1 MATSPRNS
9 HRRPQGRRPMPPEPS
24 GMSTGAS
31 RLSGPERAS
40 DSGSRYHLRDL
51 FTPLDTLLVSGG
63 DPRLALDAGDRLNV
77 YGCAA
82 APEPEI
88 WNFASSTAS
97 TISQAAYDRVALAR
111 EELMHKC
118 LFDEVEVAFDSR
130 CEDMRNELRGHLQL
144 PPRVEIVFSPSGT
157 DSQLHALFLA
167 RAVLGAPPVT
177 IVVGADQTGSGTIHT
192 ARGHHF
198 SSMTASGLAVRKDGA
213 VAGLAGAS
221 LALPLLEPGPAIVMR
236 GDADAAVLRAVEATI
251 AQGAPV
257 LLQIMD
263 ASKLGWRAPSAAC
276 LDEIARRW
284 PRKVQIVVD
293 ACQARLGRR
302 RLRSY
307 LDRGYMVLISGSK
320 FFGGPAFSGALLVPK
335 GLSRSLDRIEGIAPG
350 IFDYAGR
357 CDWPMAWTMLRSRF
371 ERRPNFGQWLRW
383 EAALAEI
390 GGYYAVP
397 GAFRA
402 KMLAEL
408 AAGIDSM
415 IALSPSLRSVPT
427 ATNTVDADDEEFAQT
442 TIFPFMLLRGGKP
455 VSTAETNA
463 IHQALARDMSE
474 AFSGTAADRQVA
486 AQRCLI
492 GQPVRLERQDAAP
505 QAVLRL
511 CVGARLVTEAWSPD
525 TAEAQ
530 RNVQQILDRIAHVL
544 VKIELLLDR
553 GAVAAA
559 PVNSAFE
566 V

>member
-1 MATSPRNS
+1 MS
-9 HRRPQGRRPMPPEPS
+9 GR
-24 GMSTGAS
+24 AS
-31 RLSGPERAS
+31 RWSEPERAS
-40 DSGSRYHLRDL
+40 DGGSRYRLRDL

-63 DPRLALDAGDRLNV
+63 DPRLALDPEDRVNA

-82 APEPEI
+82 SPEPEI
-88 WNFASSTAS
+88 WNFASATAS
-97 TISQAAYDRVALAR
+97 TISQAAYDRAALAR

-118 LFDEVEVAFDSR
+118 LFDEVEVAFDAR
-130 CEDMRNELRGHLQL
+130 CEDMRDELRSHLQL
-144 PPRVEIVFSPSGT
+144 SPRVDVVFSPSGT

-167 RAVLGAPPVT
+167 RTILGARPVT

-198 SSMTASGLAVRKDGA
+198 SSMAASGVAVRKDGA
-213 VAGLAGAS
+213 VAGLAGTS
-221 LALPLLEPGPAIVMR
+221 LALPLREAAPGIAMR
-236 GDADAAVLRAVEATI
+236 ADADAAVLHAVEATI

-263 ASKLGWRAPSAAC
+263 SSKLGWRAPSTAC

-307 LDRGYMVLISGSK
+307 LDRGYMVLITGSK

-335 GLSRSLDRIEGIAPG
+335 GLSRSLDRGEGIAPG
-350 IFDYAGR
+350 ILDYAGR
-357 CDWPMAWTMLRSRF
+357 CDWPVAWTALRSRF

-390 GGYYAVP
+390 GSYYAVP
-397 GAFRA
+397 AVSRA
-402 KMLAEL
+402 EMLAEL
-408 AAGIDSM
+408 ATGIDSM
-415 IALSPSLRSVPT
+415 IALSPSLRSIPTPT
-427 ATNTVDADDEEFAQT
+427 AINTADADDEEFAQA
-442 TIFPFMLLRGGKP
+442 TIFPFTLLRDGKP
-455 VSTAETNA
+455 VSIAETWA
-463 IHQALARDMSE
+463 VHRALARDMSE
-474 AFSGTAADRQVA
+474 EISGSTADREVA
-486 AQRCLI
+486 AQRCLV
-492 GQPVRLERQDAAP
+492 GQPVRLERQHETP

-525 TAEAQ
+525 MAKAR
-530 RNVQQILDRIAHVL
+530 RNVQHVLDRIAHVL

-553 GAVAAA
+553 GAAATV
-559 PVNSAFE
+559 PVKSAFE

>member
-1 MATSPRNS
+1 
-9 HRRPQGRRPMPPEPS
+9 
-24 GMSTGAS
+24 MSAGAS
-31 RLSGPERAS
+31 RLSGPERAA
-40 DSGSRYHLRDL
+40 DGGSRYRLGDL

-63 DPRLALDAGDRLNV
+63 DPRLALDPRDRVNG

-82 APEPEI
+82 SPEPEI

-97 TISQAAYDRVALAR
+97 TISQAAYDRAAMAR

-118 LFDEVEVAFDSR
+118 LFDEVEIAFDTR
-130 CEDMRNELRGHLQL
+130 CEDMRDELRGHLQL
-144 PPRVEIVFSPSGT
+144 PPRVDVVFSPSGT

-198 SSMTASGLAVRKDGA
+198 NSMTASGFAVRKDGA
-213 VAGLAGAS
+213 VSGLAGAS
-221 LALPLLEPGPAIVMR
+221 LAVPLLAARPEIAMR
-236 GDADAAVLRAVEATI
+236 PDADAAVLQAVEATI

-263 ASKLGWRAPSAAC
+263 ASKLGWHAPSAAC

-307 LDRGYMVLISGSK
+307 LDRGYMVLTTGSK

-335 GLSRSLDRIEGIAPG
+335 GLSRSLDGIEGIAPG
-350 IFDYAGR
+350 FFDYAGR
-357 CDWPMAWTMLRSRF
+357 CDWPMAWTALRSRF

-390 GGYYAVP
+390 GSYYAVP

-402 KMLAEL
+402 SVLAEPRRRHRQHDGVV
-408 AAGIDSM
+408 AVASF
-415 IALSPSLRSVPT
+415 RS
-427 ATNTVDADDEEFAQT
+427 
-442 TIFPFMLLRGGKP
+442 
-455 VSTAETNA
+455 S
-463 IHQALARDMSE
+463 RD
-474 AFSGTAADRQVA
+474 
-486 AQRCLI
+486 
-492 GQPVRLERQDAAP
+492 
-505 QAVLRL
+505 
-511 CVGARLVTEAWSPD
+511 
-525 TAEAQ
+525 
-530 RNVQQILDRIAHVL
+530 H
-544 VKIELLLDR
+544 DR
-553 GAVAAA
+553 GRG
-559 PVNSAFE
+559 
-566 V
+566 

>member
-1 MATSPRNS
+1 M
-9 HRRPQGRRPMPPEPS
+9 S
-24 GMSTGAS
+24 GGAS
-31 RLSGPERAS
+31 RLSEPEHAS
-40 DSGSRYHLRDL
+40 DGGSRYRLRDL

-63 DPRLALDAGDRLNV
+63 DPRLALDPEGRLNA

-82 APEPEI
+82 SPEPEI

-97 TISQAAYDRVALAR
+97 TISQAAYDRAALAR

-118 LFDEVEVAFDSR
+118 LFDEVEVAFDAR
-130 CEDMRNELRGHLQL
+130 CEDMRDELRDHLQL
-144 PPRVEIVFSPSGT
+144 SPRVDVVFSPSGT
-157 DSQLHALFLA
+157 DSQLHALFLG
-167 RAVLGAPPVT
+167 RTILGARPVT

-198 SSMTASGLAVRKDGA
+198 SSMAASGVAVRKDGA
-213 VAGLAGAS
+213 VAGLAGTS
-221 LALPLLEPGPAIVMR
+221 LALPLREDAPGIAMR
-236 GDADAAVLRAVEATI
+236 ADADAAVLHAVEAAI

-263 ASKLGWRAPSAAC
+263 SSKLGWRAPSAAC

-307 LDRGYMVLISGSK
+307 LDRGYMVLITGSK

-335 GLSRSLDRIEGIAPG
+335 GLSRSLDRGEGIAPG

-357 CDWPMAWTMLRSRF
+357 CDWPVAWTALRSRF

-390 GGYYAVP
+390 GSYYAVP
-397 GAFRA
+397 AVSRTE
-402 KMLAEL
+402 MLAEL
-408 AAGIDSM
+408 GAGIDSM

-427 ATNTVDADDEEFAQT
+427 PTAINTADADDEEFAQA
-442 TIFPFMLLRGGKP
+442 TIFPFTLLRDGKP
-455 VSTAETNA
+455 VSIAETWA
-463 IHQALARDMSE
+463 VHRALARDMSDE
-474 AFSGTAADRQVA
+474 ISGSTADREVA
-486 AQRCLI
+486 AQRCLV
-492 GQPVRLERQDAAP
+492 GQPVRLERQDETP

-525 TAEAQ
+525 MAKAR
-530 RNVQQILDRIAHVL
+530 RNVQHVLDRIAHVL

-553 GAVAAA
+553 GAAATV
-559 PVNSAFE
+559 PVKSAFE

>member
-1 MATSPRNS
+1 MPR
-9 HRRPQGRRPMPPEPS
+9 EPS

-31 RLSGPERAS
+31 RLPEPERAP
-40 DSGSRYHLRDL
+40 DYGSRYRLRDL

-63 DPRLALDAGDRLNV
+63 DPRLALDARERVNV

-82 APEPEI
+82 SPQPEI

-97 TISQAAYDRVALAR
+97 TISQAAYDRAALAR
-111 EELMHKC
+111 EELVHKC
-118 LFDEVEVAFDSR
+118 LFDEVEVAFDAR

-198 SSMTASGLAVRKDGA
+198 SAMTANGLAVRKDGA

-221 LALPLLEPGPAIVMR
+221 LALPLLETGPAIAMR
-236 GDADAAVLRAVEATI
+236 GDADAAVLHAVEATI

-307 LDRGYMVLISGSK
+307 LDRGYMVLMSGSK

-335 GLSRSLDRIEGIAPG
+335 GLSRPLDRIEGIAPG

-390 GGYYAVP
+390 GSYYAVP

-402 KMLAEL
+402 KVLAEL

-415 IALSPSLRSVPT
+415 IALSPSLRPVAAATRT
-427 ATNTVDADDEEFAQT
+427 ADLDDEEFAQT

-455 VSTAETNA
+455 VSIAETNA
-463 IHQALARDMSE
+463 VHQALARDMSQE
-474 AFSGTAADRQVA
+474 ISGSAADRQVA

-525 TAEAQ
+525 AAEAQ
-530 RNVQQILDRIAHVL
+530 RNVQHVLDRIAHVL

>member
-1 MATSPRNS
+1 
-9 HRRPQGRRPMPPEPS
+9 
-24 GMSTGAS
+24 MSAGAS
-31 RLSGPERAS
+31 RLSGQERAP
-40 DSGSRYHLRDL
+40 DVGSRYRLRDL

-63 DPRLALDAGDRLNV
+63 DPRLALDASDRVNG

-82 APEPEI
+82 SPEPEI

-97 TISQAAYDRVALAR
+97 TISQMAYDRAALAR

-118 LFDEVEVAFDSR
+118 LLDEVEIAFDAR
-130 CEDMRNELRGHLQL
+130 CEDMRDELRGHLQL
-144 PPRVEIVFSPSGT
+144 SPRVDVVFSPSGT

-167 RAVLGAPPVT
+167 RVLLGAPPVT
-177 IVVGADQTGSGTIHT
+177 IVVGADQTGSGTTHT

-221 LALPLLEPGPAIVMR
+221 VALPLLGTAPGIAMR
-236 GDADAAVLRAVEATI
+236 ADIDVAVLHAIEATI

-307 LDRGYMVLISGSK
+307 LDRGYMVLMSGSK
-320 FFGGPAFSGALLVPK
+320 FFGGPAFSGAVLVPK
-335 GLSRSLDRIEGIAPG
+335 GLSRSLDRVEGIAPG

-357 CDWPMAWTMLRSRF
+357 CDWPVAWTALRSRF

-390 GGYYAVP
+390 GRYYAVS
-397 GAFRA
+397 GAFRTEV
-402 KMLAEL
+402 LAEL

-415 IALSPSLRSVPT
+415 IALSPSLRAVPS
-427 ATNTVDADDEEFAQT
+427 AIGVADADDEEFAQT
-442 TIFPFMLLRGGKP
+442 TIFPFILLRDGRP
-455 VSTAETNA
+455 VSIAETGA
-463 IHQALARDMSE
+463 VHRALAHDMNE
-474 AFSGTAADRQVA
+474 AIGGSAADRQVA
-486 AQRCLI
+486 VQRCLV
-492 GQPVRLERQDAAP
+492 GQPVRLERQGEAP

-511 CVGARLVTEAWSPD
+511 CVGARLVTEVWSPD
-525 TAEAQ
+525 MAQAQ
-530 RNVQQILDRIAHVL
+530 RNVQEILDRIAHVL

-553 GAVAAA
+553 GAVAAV

>member
-1 MATSPRNS
+1 
-9 HRRPQGRRPMPPEPS
+9 
-24 GMSTGAS
+24 MSAGAS
-31 RLSGPERAS
+31 RLSEPDRAS
-40 DSGSRYHLRDL
+40 DGSRYRLRDL

-63 DPRLALDAGDRLNV
+63 DPRLALDAGDRVNG

-82 APEPEI
+82 SPEPEI

-97 TISQAAYDRVALAR
+97 TISQAAYDRAALAR

-118 LFDEVEVAFDSR
+118 LFDEVEIAFDAR
-130 CEDMRNELRGHLQL
+130 CEDMRDELRGHLQL
-144 PPRVEIVFSPSGT
+144 PPRVDVVFSPSGT

-167 RAVLGAPPVT
+167 RAVLGARPVT
-177 IVVGADQTGSGTIHT
+177 IVVGADQTGSGTAHS

-198 SSMTASGLAVRKDGA
+198 SSMTASGFAVRKDGA

-221 LALPLLEPGPAIVMR
+221 VALPLLETAPGIAMR
-236 GDADAAVLRAVEATI
+236 ADADAAVLHAIETTVL
-251 AQGAPV
+251 QGAPV

-263 ASKLGWRAPSAAC
+263 CSKLGWRAPSAAC

-307 LDRGYMVLISGSK
+307 LDRGYMVLMSGSK

-335 GLSRSLDRIEGIAPG
+335 GLSRSIDRVEGIAPG

-357 CDWPMAWTMLRSRF
+357 CDWPMGWTALRSRF
-371 ERRPNFGQWLRW
+371 DRRPNFGQWLRW

-390 GGYYAVP
+390 GSYYAVS

-402 KMLAEL
+402 KVLAEL
-408 AAGIDSM
+408 AAGIDGM
-415 IALSPSLRSVPT
+415 IALSPSLRSVPATTRT
-427 ATNTVDADDEEFAQT
+427 ASVDDEEFAQY
-442 TIFPFMLLRGGKP
+442 TIFPFMLPRGGKP
-455 VSTAETNA
+455 VSIAETSA
-463 IHQALARDMSE
+463 IHRAMARDMNE
-474 AFSGTAADRQVA
+474 EISGSAADRQVA
-486 AQRCLI
+486 ALRCLI
-492 GQPVRLERQDAAP
+492 GQPVRLERQDEAP

-511 CVGARLVTEAWSPD
+511 CVGARHVTEAWSPD
-525 TAEAQ
+525 AAERQ
-530 RNVQQILDRIAHVL
+530 RNVQHVLDRIAHVL

-553 GAVAAA
+553 GAVAAV

>member
-1 MATSPRNS
+1 M
-9 HRRPQGRRPMPPEPS
+9 RREPS
-24 GMSTGAS
+24 GMSAGAS
-31 RLSGPERAS
+31 GLSVPERTF
-40 DSGSRYHLRDL
+40 DGGSRYRLRDL

-63 DPRLALDAGDRLNV
+63 DPRLALDAGDRVNA

-82 APEPEI
+82 SPEPEI

-97 TISQAAYDRVALAR
+97 TISQFAYDRAARAR
-111 EELMHKC
+111 EELMHRC
-118 LFDEVEVAFDSR
+118 LFDEVEIAFDAR
-130 CEDMRNELRGHLQL
+130 CEGMREELRGHLQL
-144 PPRVEIVFSPSGT
+144 SPRVDVVFSPSGT

-177 IVVGADQTGSGTIHT
+177 IVVGADQTGSGTAHT

-198 SSMTASGLAVRKDGA
+198 SSMTASGVAVRKDGA

-221 LALPLLEPGPAIVMR
+221 VPLPLLRAGPCIVMR
-236 GDADAAVLRAVEATI
+236 ADTDAAVLEAIEATI

-263 ASKLGWRAPSAAC
+263 SSKLGWRAPSVAC

-284 PRKVQIVVD
+284 PRKVQVVVD

-307 LDRGYMVLISGSK
+307 LDRGYMVLITGSK

-335 GLSRSLDRIEGIAPG
+335 GFSRSLDRIEGIAPG
-350 IFDYAGR
+350 FFDYAGR
-357 CDWPMAWTMLRSRF
+357 CDWPKAWTALRSRF

-390 GGYYAVP
+390 GSYYAVP
-397 GAFRA
+397 GAFRVRV
-402 KMLAEL
+402 LAEL

-415 IALSPSLRSVPT
+415 IALSPSLQRVAT
-427 ATNTVDADDEEFAQT
+427 ATEKTAEDDEEFAHA
-442 TIFPFMLLRGGKP
+442 TIFPFMLLRDGKP
-455 VSTAETNA
+455 VSMAETGA
-463 IHQALARDMSE
+463 VHRALRRDMNDE
-474 AFSGTAADRQVA
+474 ISGSAADREVA
-486 AQRCLI
+486 VRRSLI
-492 GQPVRLERQDAAP
+492 GQPVRLERSDDAL

-525 TAEAQ
+525 MAQAQ
-530 RNVQQILDRIAHVL
+530 RNVQHLLDRIAHVL

-553 GAVAAA
+553 GAAATA
-559 PVNSAFE
+559 PEKSAFE

>member
-1 MATSPRNS
+1 MPR
-9 HRRPQGRRPMPPEPS
+9 REPA
-24 GMSTGAS
+24 GMSAGAS
-31 RLSGPERAS
+31 RLSDPDRAS
-40 DSGSRYHLRDL
+40 DGSRYRLRDL

-63 DPRLALDAGDRLNV
+63 DPRLALDPTDRVNG

-82 APEPEI
+82 SPEPEI

-97 TISQAAYDRVALAR
+97 TISQAAYDRAALAR

-118 LFDEVEVAFDSR
+118 LFDEVEIAFDAR
-130 CEDMRNELRGHLQL
+130 CEDMRDELRGHLQL
-144 PPRVEIVFSPSGT
+144 QPRVDVVFSPSGT

-167 RAVLGAPPVT
+167 RAVLRAPPVS

-198 SSMTASGLAVRKDGA
+198 SSMTASGFAVRKDGA

-221 LALPLLEPGPAIVMR
+221 LALPLLETAPGIAMR
-236 GDADAAVLRAVEATI
+236 ADADAAVLHAVETTI

-257 LLQIMD
+257 LLQILD

-307 LDRGYMVLISGSK
+307 LDRGYMVLMSGSK

-335 GLSRSLDRIEGIAPG
+335 GLSRSLDRVEGIAPG

-357 CDWPMAWTMLRSRF
+357 CDWPMGWTALRSRF
-371 ERRPNFGQWLRW
+371 DRRPNFGQWLRW

-390 GGYYAVP
+390 GSYYAVP

-402 KMLAEL
+402 RVLAEL

-415 IALSPSLRSVPT
+415 IALSPSLRAVPATRT
-427 ATNTVDADDEEFAQT
+427 AGMDDEEFAQT

-455 VSTAETNA
+455 VSTAETSA
-463 IHQALARDMSE
+463 VHRAMARDMNEEINGS
-474 AFSGTAADRQVA
+474 AADRQIA

-492 GQPVRLERQDAAP
+492 GQPVRLERQDEAT

-530 RNVQQILDRIAHVL
+530 RNVQRLLDRIAHVL

-553 GAVAAA
+553 GAVAAG

>member
-1 MATSPRNS
+1 
-9 HRRPQGRRPMPPEPS
+9 
-24 GMSTGAS
+24 MSAGAS
-31 RLSGPERAS
+31 GLSVPERTF
-40 DSGSRYHLRDL
+40 DGGSRYRLRDL

-63 DPRLALDAGDRLNV
+63 DPRLALDAGDRVNA

-82 APEPEI
+82 SPEPEI

-97 TISQAAYDRVALAR
+97 TISQFAYDRAARAR
-111 EELMHKC
+111 EELMHRC
-118 LFDEVEVAFDSR
+118 LFDEVEIAFDAR
-130 CEDMRNELRGHLQL
+130 CEGMREELRGHLQL
-144 PPRVEIVFSPSGT
+144 SPRVDVVFSPSGT

-177 IVVGADQTGSGTIHT
+177 IVVGADQTGSGTAHT

-198 SSMTASGLAVRKDGA
+198 SSMTASGVAVRKDGA

-221 LALPLLEPGPAIVMR
+221 VPLPLLRTGPGIAMR
-236 GDADAAVLRAVEATI
+236 ADADAAVLEAIEATI

-263 ASKLGWRAPSAAC
+263 SSKLGWRAPSVAC

-284 PRKVQIVVD
+284 PRKVQVVVD

-307 LDRGYMVLISGSK
+307 LDRGYMVLITGSK
-320 FFGGPAFSGALLVPK
+320 FFGGPAFSGALLAPK
-335 GLSRSLDRIEGIAPG
+335 GFSRSLDRIEGIAPG
-350 IFDYAGR
+350 FFDYAGR
-357 CDWPMAWTMLRSRF
+357 CDWPKAWTALRSRF

-390 GGYYAVP
+390 GSYYAVP
-397 GAFRA
+397 GAFRVRV
-402 KMLAEL
+402 LAEL

-415 IALSPSLRSVPT
+415 IALSPSLQPVPT
-427 ATNTVDADDEEFAQT
+427 ATEMTAGDDEEFAHA
-442 TIFPFMLLRGGKP
+442 TIFPFMLLRDGKP
-455 VSTAETNA
+455 VSMAETGA
-463 IHQALARDMSE
+463 VHRALRRDLNDE
-474 AFSGTAADRQVA
+474 ISGSSADREVA
-486 AQRCLI
+486 VQRSLI
-492 GQPVRLERQDAAP
+492 GQPVRLERSGDAP

-525 TAEAQ
+525 MAQAQ
-530 RNVQQILDRIAHVL
+530 RNVQHLLDRIAHVL

-553 GAVAAA
+553 GAAATA
-559 PVNSAFE
+559 PEKSAFE